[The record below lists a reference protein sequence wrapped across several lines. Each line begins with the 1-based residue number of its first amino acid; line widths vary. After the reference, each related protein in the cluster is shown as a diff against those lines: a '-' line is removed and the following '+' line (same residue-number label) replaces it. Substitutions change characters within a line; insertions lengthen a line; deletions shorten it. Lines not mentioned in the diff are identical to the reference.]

1 MKSKSKKAV
10 TFLFTSQAQASSAI
24 VQATL
29 NYGAAVTDV
38 ECAIEAR
45 RAAWGDL
52 RYTVTEAAKAGF
64 TIEVRASKGTLALEL
79 QEALRKAGYP
89 TQTIRN
95 MLTTLRG
102 ITGVKNTGKR
112 KKAKAIKELAQA
124 DVEAGTT
131 INIGRSVTPEQVKN
145 KVIDLGNYL
154 KAQYPDSEPML
165 RLAAYLVDIE

>member
-1 MKSKSKKAV
+1 MKQKSKKAV

-24 VQATL
+24 VQAAV
-29 NYGAAVTDV
+29 NYGAAVADV
-38 ECAIEAR
+38 ECAIETR

-64 TIEVRASKGTLALEL
+64 QIEARASKGTIALDL
-79 QEALRKAGYP
+79 QEALQKAGYKNVS
-89 TQTIRN
+89 N
-95 MLTTLRG
+95 MLTMLRG
-102 ITGVKNTGKR
+102 ITGSKNTGKR
-112 KKAKAIKELAQA
+112 KKSAAIKALAQS

-131 INIGRSVTPEQVKN
+131 INIGRSATPEQVKN